1 MKNVLILERSSQN
14 LKNVGQKGKTILEGV
29 FAEFGVENRNGRVY
43 EEKEY
48 LPHLEYLKQD
58 IQLGS
63 LLGELDHPD
72 RFEVA
77 LGNVS
82 HRIIDLWYDQANRQ
96 VKGRIEILEGTPKGQ
111 VAKSLLEAGVPLSIS
126 SRAAGTVNDDKTV
139 SIQQIY
145 TYDLVAKPG
154 FEKAQ
159 LETVNESLRARVS
172 NQIQMINESYDR
184 FEKSHENLTNKLG
197 ILNER
202 VSIYDLSDKLPAPKL
217 REEAKQLVKNK
228 SEQSMKVNEES
239 VQQWTVYFK
248 NELSKTQKRLAAI
261 ENAIS
266 EGNVSAKE
274 IKSLRESLKKVKSL
288 QEQHQKWTGQIAKN
302 INKVAMHSKTLAEKS
317 NQHYQMTKK
326 ISETV
331 DYNAKVLNHTQDWV
345 GNNAKIT
352 NAIAE
357 TVDHNA
363 KMLNGINEWNTELA
377 KGVNALHEWGVEKAE
392 AINDLHEWAS
402 TIAKG
407 VNTTASWS
415 QDMFGRALSKD
426 EAKKLVEY
434 IEFVAEARSNPE
446 LKKHIDEML
455 ASKKLS
461 SKLFEDLSPEEI
473 EGAELLP
480 YDSTGPEDIFLN
492 KYKLR
497 DGRIVYVNPDGSL
510 LNGDGRRRTWTHVNL
525 SPDEQKG
532 AIQIEYNDDKYS
544 SFFNYYKLSNGKIV
558 RVASDGSI
566 SMLNESLSPDEIEGA
581 ELLPYDSTGP
591 EDIFLNKY
599 KLRDGRIVYVNPDGS
614 LLNGDGRRRT
624 WTHVNLSPDEQKG
637 AIQIEYNDDK
647 YSSFFNYYKLS
658 NGKIVRVASDGSISM
673 LNESLSPVKGVKGL
687 GTITDVK
694 KAGNSKVD
702 TTSGKDSGVE
712 FNGRTIVAKMKKGSK
727 LGGGKPKQLKTL
739 DSNMQAQKLTASPKV
754 KGVMVLDTQK
764 NGSKPAVKVSGDGP
778 SQSAVKSQNLKLDTK
793 PAGKLHESTTK
804 ITERRS
810 KLDEKLSV
818 IIDNL
823 EKEKRADQ
831 EIMKKYPFTSILSE
845 SDRAEFRILDD
856 TKKQKVAQAIASNPT
871 VDAGIMKGLWES
883 ALANVQDTTP
893 LWLKAAP
900 KKYKELYESA
910 NDIQKAAINA
920 RAEFY
925 SLDTQYKINNFWETS
940 GLDNRPTIS
949 LNESVIAK
957 QSDSSDKVV
966 DQFVASIG
974 EQMKRFNR

>member
-1 MKNVLILERSSQN
+1 MNMKNVLILERSSQN

-532 AIQIEYNDDKYS
+532 A
-544 SFFNYYKLSNGKIV
+544 
-558 RVASDGSI
+558 
-566 SMLNESLSPDEIEGA
+566 M
-581 ELLPYDSTGP
+581 
-591 EDIFLNKY
+591 
-599 KLRDGRIVYVNPDGS
+599 
-614 LLNGDGRRRT
+614 
-624 WTHVNLSPDEQKG
+624 
-637 AIQIEYNDDK
+637 QIEYNDDK